1 MTPLFASEYRGADR
15 NLAIA
20 IWEDIQPCS
29 DLQLYRN
36 KKFQPHTHRDRLLPL
51 ASQLFSPCS
60 IQADRLVCYHI
71 FSFFLPRNFF
81 FQADMRFYISMR
93 DCWIRP
99 QETCLRNLKHYST
112 SEPPRIILYKK
123 LSTLG
128 QKQSESRHENRACHV
143 QSRCMQRYMHGW
155 EFAHSLRSLK
165 TNERP

>member
-60 IQADRLVCYHI
+60 IQADRLVCYHM

-112 SEPPRIILYKK
+112 SEPPRIIQEMIYTGPKTRVGHPFFSK
-123 LSTLG
+123 ERS
-128 QKQSESRHENRACHV
+128 V
-143 QSRCMQRYMHGW
+143 
-155 EFAHSLRSLK
+155 HSVLFRSL
-165 TNERP
+165 